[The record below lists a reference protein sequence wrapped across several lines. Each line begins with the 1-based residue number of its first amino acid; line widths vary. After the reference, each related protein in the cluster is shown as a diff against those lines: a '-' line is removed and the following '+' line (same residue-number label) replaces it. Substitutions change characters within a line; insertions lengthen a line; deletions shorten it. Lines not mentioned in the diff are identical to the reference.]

1 MMFDRDQIL
10 DMGFTLR
17 SESARYTEWRTWNG
31 TALCADWSENG
42 LVATELYL
50 HRSDPVLNASDFDS
64 SENKNIA
71 GMKQY
76 NTLQAKLA
84 GALSAQFGHT
94 TEHVSGFY

>member
-1 MMFDRDQIL
+1 MLFERDQIL
-10 DMGFTLR
+10 HMGFTLR
-17 SESARYTEWRTWNG
+17 SESARYTEWRAWNG
-31 TALCADWSENG
+31 TTLRADWSENG

-76 NTLQAKLA
+76 DTLQAKLA
-84 GALSAQFGHT
+84 AALSAQFGHT
-94 TEHVSGFY
+94 AEHVSGF